1 MSENYEEIS
10 RLATKGDNDAI
21 RELFKLA
28 ELRESEGNF
37 KDASILFRESAIAY
51 RISASRN
58 LARIDDVHQEIIRL
72 MVASDIYKKW
82 IESNPNGMRKLP
94 YQIPGITTQHIK
106 KVVVDQLVKDES
118 FAPIFKFL
126 YYSLSA
132 LEMEFFSPGGTL
144 QRRAYWLVGEV
155 FGFEGRE
162 DASKFLNDISVRV
175 CLDLLADEVV
185 RRYQIHQED
194 G

>member
-1 MSENYEEIS
+1 MNEHYEEIS
-10 RLATKGDNDAI
+10 RLATKGDANALRD
-21 RELFKLA
+21 LFKIA
-28 ELRESEGNF
+28 EGHESEECF
-37 KDASILFRESAIAY
+37 QKATISFRDAAIAY
-51 RISASRN
+51 RISAFRN
-58 LARIDDVHQEIIRL
+58 LARAEEAEQQVAQLSVNCDV
-72 MVASDIYKKW
+72 YKKW

-162 DASKFLNDISVRV
+162 DAAKFLNDISVRV

-185 RRYQIHQED
+185 RRYQIYQED